1 MGPPYQRELSFRPA
15 QRQLLA
21 AISLGS
27 VLRRAIHVIAA
38 TLVFIIAAP
47 EHAKSDEAS
56 VQFASLAKSR
66 QIGTVELTTAAHGML
81 LEIGRRELFI
91 LDDVFED
98 ETVETAIGGALH
110 IVFLDST
117 DFRLGEDSSMVLETY
132 LYDPDTRRG
141 TLLARLSSGVF
152 RIVSGDMHK
161 AGFRIVTPTAT
172 IGIRGTDFS
181 VSVATDGSTTVSV
194 NEGKV
199 EVSPTS
205 AGKGVGGSVVAAK
218 GQSVAVSAKTG
229 RATLGKAKQ
238 LQDPALKNRP
248 KKPSLK
254 NRHRKSRK
262 NFGLDDDANEQHAV
276 KHAGTSTDNDQ
287 GSSKGEGSSGGDGGD
302 KGGSASGSDK
312 GSSKGH
318 GSSSGDGGDKGDSA
332 SGKGG
337 GKGGKDH

>member
-1 MGPPYQRELSFRPA
+1 MGPPNQRELSIRPA
-15 QRQLLA
+15 QRQVLA
-21 AISLGS
+21 ANSLGS
-27 VLRRAIHVIAA
+27 VLRRAIYVIAA
-38 TLVFIIAAP
+38 TLVFILAAP
-47 EHAKSDEAS
+47 DHAKSDEAP

-66 QIGTVELTTAAHGML
+66 QIGTVELATAAHGML
-81 LEIGRRELFI
+81 LETGRRELFI

-98 ETVETAIGGALH
+98 ETVETAVGGALH

-117 DFRLGEDSSMVLETY
+117 DFRLGEDSSMVIETY
-132 LYDPDTRRG
+132 IYDPDTRRG

-161 AGFRIVTPTAT
+161 AGFQVVTPTAT

-238 LQDPALKNRP
+238 LQDPALKNQP
-248 KKPSLK
+248 KK
-254 NRHRKSRK
+254 RRK
-262 NFGLDDDANEQHAV
+262 NFGLEDDANWQHAV
-276 KHAGTSTDNDQ
+276 KHAGTTTDNDQ
-287 GSSKGEGSSGGDGGD
+287 GSSKGG
-302 KGGSASGSDK
+302 
-312 GSSKGH
+312 
-318 GSSSGDGGDKGDSA
+318 GSSSGDGGDKGGKSGSNGGTGGGK
-332 SGKGG
+332 SGKG
-337 GKGGKDH
+337 D

>member
-1 MGPPYQRELSFRPA
+1 MGPPNQREHSIRPA
-15 QRQLLA
+15 QRQVLA
-21 AISLGS
+21 ANSLGS
-27 VLRRAIHVIAA
+27 VLRRAIYVIAA
-38 TLVFIIAAP
+38 TLVFILAAQD
-47 EHAKSDEAS
+47 HAKSDEAP

-66 QIGTVELTTAAHGML
+66 QIGTVELATAAHGML

-98 ETVETAIGGALH
+98 ETVETAVGGALH

-132 LYDPDTRRG
+132 IYDPDTRRG

-161 AGFRIVTPTAT
+161 AGFQIVTPTAT

-248 KKPSLK
+248 KKPALK
-254 NRHRKSRK
+254 NRPKKRRK
-262 NFGLDDDANEQHAV
+262 NFGLEDDANGQHAV
-276 KHAGTSTDNDQ
+276 KHAGTTTDNDQ
-287 GSSKGEGSSGGDGGD
+287 GSSKGD
-302 KGGSASGSDK
+302 
-312 GSSKGH
+312 
-318 GSSSGDGGDKGDSA
+318 GSSSGDGGDKGGKSGSNGGKGGGK

-337 GKGGKDH
+337 GKGGKGGGKSGKGD

>member
-1 MGPPYQRELSFRPA
+1 MGPPHQRELSFRPA

-66 QIGTVELTTAAHGML
+66 QIGTVELATAAHGML

-98 ETVETAIGGALH
+98 ETVETAIEGALH

-132 LYDPDTRRG
+132 IYDPDTRPG

-172 IGIRGTDFS
+172 IGIGGTDFS

-248 KKPSLK
+248 KKPALK
-254 NRHRKSRK
+254 NRHRKPRK

-287 GSSKGEGSSGGDGGD
+287 GGSKGDGSSGGDGGD
-302 KGGSASGSDK
+302 KSGKSGSNGGK
-312 GSSKGH
+312 G
-318 GSSSGDGGDKGDSA
+318 GGK

-337 GKGGKDH
+337 GKGGGKGD